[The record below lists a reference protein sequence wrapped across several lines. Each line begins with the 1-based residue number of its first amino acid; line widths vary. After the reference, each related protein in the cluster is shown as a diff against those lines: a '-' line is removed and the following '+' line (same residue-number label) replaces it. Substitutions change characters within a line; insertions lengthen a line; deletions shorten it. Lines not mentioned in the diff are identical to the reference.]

1 MQEKNRDGLLK
12 ISEFSKIAEIS
23 RKGLIFYD
31 NIGVFS
37 PEYTA
42 PNGYRYYSH
51 EQIYLISVVN
61 MLKELDTPLS
71 HIRDYMQDCTPDHA
85 VALLQKQGAKLEQK
99 INQLQ
104 SIQNMLQV
112 KLARLEAGMA
122 RTVGSIRVVEQAE
135 TPLFI
140 SDPFEAEKSCIPDDT
155 WIGFYMKCRKH
166 RVAFGYPEGFMVS
179 RENLQAGRTDIAS
192 HIICHVG
199 KAQYANAFMPA
210 GRYLTAC
217 APGSFADIGPV
228 YQALL
233 DYAGE
238 HQLRISGNAYEERLI
253 DEIAS
258 REKESQRIE
267 VRIMIA

>member
-71 HIRDYMQDCTPDHA
+71 HIRDYMQDCIPDHA

-122 RTVGSIRVVEQAE
+122 RTVGSTHVVEQAE

-155 WIGFYMKCRKH
+155 
-166 RVAFGYPEGFMVS
+166 
-179 RENLQAGRTDIAS
+179 
-192 HIICHVG
+192 
-199 KAQYANAFMPA
+199 
-210 GRYLTAC
+210 
-217 APGSFADIGPV
+217 
-228 YQALL
+228 
-233 DYAGE
+233 
-238 HQLRISGNAYEERLI
+238 
-253 DEIAS
+253 
-258 REKESQRIE
+258 
-267 VRIMIA
+267 